1 MKEPYQDDPSTNG
14 VQVHDDETLGRL
26 IRKAR
31 EKGMEVAVH
40 AIGDLAF
47 EKVLNA
53 IEKHPPKTA
62 GMIGLFMLKCLI
74 TN

>member
-47 EKVLNA
+47 EK
-53 IEKHPPKTA
+53 
-62 GMIGLFMLKCLI
+62 C
-74 TN
+74 